1 MAAFAALLSTCFF
14 IVGSLATP
22 CVHDEVAMFQGKLHI
37 RSHQHLTAH
46 KEASLSLETIKMMAM
61 GTSILQDADDE
72 IQKMKD
78 YLYKLEMKSPF
89 QQSVTMQQ
97 IAGWLPHVEAM
108 DKDVVAF
115 AANISTASWDWVDIA
130 YNTHGA
136 AADGLHDAAK
146 VFDVL
151 DMLPTEEGS
160 AIDKLKDAASSI
172 VDKSDKMVNGL
183 DQATDE
189 MRWQT
194 GNKSLSNMKQTLKKL
209 MDGKA
214 VFDEEVELYKQT
226 LVSVGAT
233 AWVTPDV
240 KDAAIK
246 APEAVGKLHS
256 DYTEA
261 YQSYVSHFEQAFTS
275 FDITKERFAK
285 AKAEADAAAAKK
297 AIEDVG
303 KGIQEGIQE
312 VGEGIQE
319 AQDKVKDALA
329 PVTDVLKV
337 MSDIKEKMQNPPQA
351 APEPKAAPKPK
362 AAPAPKAPQP
372 VAKAAPKPAAA
383 PPKAHSQQPTSTH
396 NQPKMPK
403 RH

>member
-115 AANISTASWDWVDIA
+115 AANISTASWDWVDTA

-151 DMLPTEEGS
+151 DVLLPTDEGS
-160 AIDKLKDAASSI
+160 AINKLKDMASSI

-285 AKAEADAAAAKK
+285 AKAEADAAAAKAAVTK
-297 AIEDVG
+297 VFDDV
-303 KGIQEGIQE
+303 
-312 VGEGIQE
+312 QE
-319 AQDKVKDALA
+319 AQDTVKEALA
-329 PVTDVLKV
+329 PVTDVLKA
-337 MSDIKEKMQNPPQA
+337 MKDMKQKMEDA
-351 APEPKAAPKPK
+351 SKPEPAPQPVKAKPAAKPAPKKAAKPAGKPKPE
-362 AAPAPKAPQP
+362 AADKPPAHKPAAAKPPAPKAA
-372 VAKAAPKPAAA
+372 AKPAPK
-383 PPKAHSQQPTSTH
+383 
-396 NQPKMPK
+396 
-403 RH
+403 RR